1 MYNIVEKYGTHDMC
15 HTLTAVIMTIINN
28 DRLMAYHAQGRLLL
42 HTLLVRKCYF
52 DLISGILAKS
62 ATIRYADKGIIVLKN
77 FI

>member
-28 DRLMAYHAQGRLLL
+28 DHLMAYHAQGRLLL
-42 HTLLVRKCYF
+42 NTLLVRKCYF
-52 DLISGILAKS
+52 DIICGIFAKS
-62 ATIRYADKGIIVLKN
+62 GTLHHSGKGIICLKN

>member
-42 HTLLVRKCYF
+42 HTLLVRKLYF

-62 ATIRYADKGIIVLKN
+62 ATIRYADKGIICLKN